1 MFLGLLTTVVCVY
14 WGGLQRQYVGL
25 MCETRLQ
32 TFGEDAVFTVKIVRA
47 FKIETYR
54 GQKTS
59 TGDTREMGSCDKKDL
74 HKTWLTVCLLIKAYS
89 DLHDVLCNNW
99 QTGLSSGTKFL
110 DKGRRVFEKG
120 DTAVV
125 LEICL
130 GNGGKSALLNTE
142 NSHFI
147 WFC

>member
-1 MFLGLLTTVVCVY
+1 
-14 WGGLQRQYVGL
+14 

-47 FKIETYR
+47 FKMETYR
-54 GQKTS
+54 GQKRDLITWTSEHNRVNLKLTFATS

-125 LEICL
+125 LEISL